1 MAGQNIRKEKV
12 VEFNLKTIFHVSFKF
27 SFSFSVCFDSAG
39 VHIQI
44 RNLDDNG

>member
-12 VEFNLKTIFHVSFKF
+12 VEFNLKTIFHVSFNF
-27 SFSFSVCFDSAG
+27 FFGLFDSAG